1 MTIGKKLFISFG
13 AVMAITLL
21 IALGALINNAA
32 LSATVERVVY
42 STSVKQALAGEID
55 IKITEL
61 ISIERGMYLHTLVKD
76 RASVE
81 DFNRAFI
88 AGADKLSLI
97 SQRLEPLLTTS
108 DDNQLSLQ
116 ISAAQLQLRH
126 LHEQAYSQIEN
137 QAGQS
142 TTSAPLT
149 LYTDQFIP
157 LATRTKSLADQL
169 LEHQTGLTPQES
181 LNAHAEETKARYLTW
196 AMLFLFC
203 IAGTVLSIIVLD
215 INRNLR
221 RTATDLSRGAAQIA
235 AAAIQ
240 VSSSSLSLAQGAS
253 EQAASIEET
262 SVAAEEIS
270 AMARS
275 NTDNAQA
282 TAGVVADSQNHIAEG
297 NRSLAQMLS
306 AMEGIATSSVQI
318 SKIIK
323 VIDQIAFQT
332 NILALNAAVEAARAG
347 EAGMGFAVVAD
358 EVRNLAQRSAQAA
371 KDTATLIE
379 DSIARS
385 LAGKARVDEVAEA
398 IRSITTQSS
407 RVKVLVDEIH
417 TGSRDQSRGIDQV
430 SRAVLQMEHVTQ
442 ATASNAE
449 QSAAA
454 ANQLKSQSQ
463 TMKQIAMALG
473 AMVGGID
480 KENPEGVEGD
490 EWSRGAKPSFSAV
503 TPADTRYGGNS
514 RSGVDRRRRD
524 TPGFHPNRRASDRRA
539 FTPPARDQEEDFH
552 PF

>member
-13 AVMAITLL
+13 VVMAITLL

-55 IKITEL
+55 LRVTEL
-61 ISIERGMYLHTLVKD
+61 ISMEHGMYLYTELKNRV
-76 RASVE
+76 AAE
-81 DFNRAFI
+81 DFNRAYLVD
-88 AGADKLSLI
+88 ADKLTLLL
-97 SQRLEPLLTTS
+97 QRLEPLLTTPE
-108 DDNQLSLQ
+108 DNQISVQ
-116 ISAAQLQLRH
+116 ISAAELQLRH
-126 LHEQAYSQIEN
+126 IHEQGYSEIGTG
-137 QAGQS
+137 AAAS
-142 TTSAPLT
+142 YRS
-149 LYTDQFIP
+149 LYGDQFVP
-157 LATRTKSLADQL
+157 LATRTKALADQL
-169 LEHQTGLTPQES
+169 IEHQTGLTPQES
-181 LNAHAEETKARYLTW
+181 LYAHAEESKARYLTW

-203 IAGTVLSIIVLD
+203 IAGSVLSIIVVD
-215 INRNLR
+215 INRSLR

-235 AAAIQ
+235 AAATQ

-253 EQAASIEET
+253 EQAASIEQT
-262 SVAAEEIS
+262 SVAAEQIS

-398 IRSITTQSS
+398 IRSITTLSS

-480 KENPEGVEGD
+480 KEHTEGTDTE
-490 EWSRGAKPSFSAV
+490 EWPRATKSPLPFGPSLEAKFA
-503 TPADTRYGGNS
+503 TA

-539 FTPPARDQEEDFH
+539 FTAPSREPEDDFH

>member
-1 MTIGKKLFISFG
+1 MTIGKMTIGRKLFLSFG

-21 IALGALINNAA
+21 IALGALVNNAA

-42 STSVKQALAGEID
+42 STSVKQAIADEID
-55 IKITEL
+55 IKVTDL
-61 ISIERGMYLHTLVKD
+61 ISIERGLYLHTLLKD
-76 RASVE
+76 RASTE
-81 DFNRAFI
+81 SFNRAYL
-88 AGADKLSLI
+88 AEADKLTLL
-97 SQRLEPLLTTS
+97 SQKLEPLLTTPE
-108 DDNQLSLQ
+108 DNQALAELSTG
-116 ISAAQLQLRH
+116 ALQLRH
-126 LHEQAYSQIEN
+126 LHEQAYNQISQS
-137 QAGQS
+137 AS
-142 TTSAPLT
+142 TAPLT
-149 LYTDQFIP
+149 LYTGQFVP
-157 LATRTKSLADQL
+157 LARRTKSLADDL
-169 LEHQTGLTPQES
+169 LEHQTRLTPQES
-181 LNAHAEETKARYLTW
+181 QFAHAEESKARWLTW

-203 IAGTVLSIIVLD
+203 VAGVVLVFIVAD
-215 INRNLR
+215 INRSLR
-221 RTATDLSRGAAQIA
+221 HTATDLSRGAAQIA

-240 VSSSSLSLAQGAS
+240 VSSSSLSLAEGAS

-262 SVAAEEIS
+262 SVAAEQIS

-385 LAGKARVDEVAEA
+385 LAGKASVDEVAEA

-407 RVKVLVDEIH
+407 RVKILVDEIH

-463 TMKQIAMALG
+463 TMREIASALG

-480 KENPEGVEGD
+480 KEYSDLSNSTD
-490 EWSRGAKPSFSAV
+490 RSNRAHASV
-503 TPADTRYGGNS
+503 TPIDTQYPTGRIP
-514 RSGVDRRRRD
+514 DRRRRD
-524 TPGFHPNRRASDRRA
+524 TPSPSSIRRSTDRRT
-539 FTPPARDQEEDFH
+539 FSSSSREDDEDFH
-552 PF
+552 AF